1 MTITVRAP
9 AKINLH
15 LRILG
20 RRPDGFHEVRTLLQS
35 VHLHDTL
42 TFRRRPGP
50 LTVRS
55 RSRAAPADRANLVW
69 KAASAL
75 WTASGRKGDP
85 AGAAVTIAK
94 RIPPAAGLAGGSSDA
109 AGALRGLCAAWG
121 ISARAGWLRAVAAGV
136 GSDVPYLLEGGTVL
150 ARGRGE
156 RLRRVRDVAPLWV
169 VLAHPPFGV
178 STAAAYRWFD
188 EAGRP
193 EAERAA
199 AALPRGWRSR
209 LHVLSNDLEAV
220 VVQRHPEAG
229 RMVESLRRTAPL
241 RVAMT
246 GSGSAVYGLYGT
258 LAAARAARTAA
269 RRRGWRTVLTRTT
282 GRAEFARMTAARA
295 PAAAG
300 GEEPDRPVS
309 VRAGPPAS

>member
-1 MTITVRAP
+1 MRRARCAVCAP
-9 AKINLH
+9 
-15 LRILG
+15 RG
-20 RRPDGFHEVRTLLQS
+20 GYRRAQAGC
-35 VHLHDTL
+35 
-42 TFRRRPGP
+42 GP
-50 LTVRS
+50 
-55 RSRAAPADRANLVW
+55 
-69 KAASAL
+69 
-75 WTASGRKGDP
+75 
-85 AGAAVTIAK
+85 
-94 RIPPAAGLAGGSSDA
+94 
-109 AGALRGLCAAWG
+109 
-121 ISARAGWLRAVAAGV
+121 VAAGV

-178 STAAAYRWFD
+178 ATAAAYRWFD

-193 EAERAA
+193 QAERAA

-241 RVAMT
+241 RAAMT

-282 GRAEFARMTAARA
+282 GRAEFARMTAAAA

-300 GEEPDRPVS
+300 GAEPERPVS

>member
-20 RRPDGFHEVRTLLQS
+20 RRPDGFHEVCTLLQS
-35 VHLHDTL
+35 VRLHDTL

-50 LTVRS
+50 LTIRS
-55 RSRAAPADRANLVW
+55 RSRATPADRANLVW

-85 AGAAVTIAK
+85 TGVAVTIGK
-94 RIPPAAGLAGGSSDA
+94 RIPPAAGLGGGSSDA

-121 ISARAGWLRAVAAGV
+121 LPARRGWLRAVAAEV

-156 RLRRVRDVAPLWV
+156 RLRRVRDVGPLWV

-178 STAAAYRWFD
+178 ATAEAYRWFD

-193 EAERAA
+193 AAGRASA
-199 AALPRGWRSR
+199 PLPRGWRRR
-209 LHVLSNDLEAV
+209 LRDLSNDLEAV

-229 RMVESLRRTAPL
+229 RMVESLRRTTSL
-241 RVAMT
+241 RAAMT
-246 GSGSAVYGLYGT
+246 GSGSAVYGLYDT
-258 LAAARAARTAA
+258 LAAARAARLAA

-282 GRAEFARMTAARA
+282 GRAEFARMTAATPPSRA
-295 PAAAG
+295 PAAA
-300 GEEPDRPVS
+300 DC
-309 VRAGPPAS
+309 